1 MSRLARIEPEDK
13 SLDAGSNAFRAR
25 NVHIMRQQDRL
36 GVILERLSTH
46 GSVDVA
52 DLSGQLSVSQASV
65 RRALQLLESQQLLT
79 RTHGGAV
86 SSGVLYELPMRYRGG
101 QRHDAKR
108 AIAKY
113 AVGLPGKDVS
123 SVGLNGGS
131 TTTEVARALAGR
143 TGLRVVT
150 NALNIAAELAVR
162 TNIELV
168 VCGGSARSESYELVG
183 PLAELTLAHLNL
195 DLAFIGVDGI
205 SPTAGLTTHHEV
217 EAQTNRALVRTAARA
232 AVVADSSKLG
242 RRGFAKIGDLDLV
255 TDLITDSAA
264 APDAVSA
271 LQRAGIRV
279 HLVDAS

>member
-1 MSRLARIEPEDK
+1 
-13 SLDAGSNAFRAR
+13 
-25 NVHIMRQQDRL
+25 MRQQDRL
-36 GVILERLSTH
+36 GLILERLSTH

-52 DLSGQLSVSQASV
+52 ALSGELAVSQASV
-65 RRALQLLESQQLLT
+65 RRDLQLLESQQLLT

-108 AIAKY
+108 SIAKY
-113 AVGLPGKDVS
+113 AVGLLGKDVS

-183 PLAELTLAHLNL
+183 PLAELTLSNINL
-195 DLAFIGVDGI
+195 DVAVIGVDGV
-205 SPTAGLTTHHEV
+205 SASAGLTTHHEV
-217 EAQTNRALVRTAARA
+217 EAQTNRCLLRAAARVI
-232 AVVADSSKLG
+232 VVADSAKIG
-242 RRGFAKIGDLDLV
+242 RRGFARISELNAVSDLV
-255 TDLITDSAA
+255 TDAEATDS
-264 APDAVSA
+264 DVTE
-271 LQRAGIRV
+271 LERAGLRV
-279 HLVDAS
+279 HRAEL